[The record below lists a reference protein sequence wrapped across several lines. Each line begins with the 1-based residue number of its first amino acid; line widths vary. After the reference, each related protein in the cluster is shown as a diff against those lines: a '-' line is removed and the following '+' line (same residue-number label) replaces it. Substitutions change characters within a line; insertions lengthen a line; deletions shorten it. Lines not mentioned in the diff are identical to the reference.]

1 MSSQETSAF
10 LCHTTTGKVLLN
22 WNLRYVYVVTILT
35 FREWSLHISN
45 VQEHDRGYYMCQV
58 NTDPMIS
65 TTGYLEVQPFQACID
80 DSDCAG
86 QGTDYACFQYLCYP
100 WKDDS
105 SLAVKDKRKPCKST
119 NHCATGQECFRHPD
133 RRNIYMGLCME
144 PVADCSRNGQ
154 ADCNRGWIGGMTR
167 PREKSLKSTL
177 ASELFM
183 IQVPTVPAVTA
194 PTAARRS
201 ISTN

>member
-1 MSSQETSAF
+1 MSSQGTSAF
-10 LCHTTTGKVLLN
+10 LCHTATSKMLLN
-22 WNLRYVYVVTILT
+22 WDFRYEVMILT
-35 FREWSLHISN
+35 FRERSLHISN
-45 VQEHDRGYYMCQV
+45 VQEYDRGYYMCQV

-65 TTGYLEVQPFQACID
+65 TTSYLEVQPFQACID

-105 SLAVKDKRKPCKST
+105 SLAMKDKRRPCKST
-119 NHCATGQECFRHPD
+119 EHCATGQECFRHPD

-144 PVADCSRNGQ
+144 PVVDCSRNSQ
-154 ADCNRGWIGGMTR
+154 ADCDRGGMIR
-167 PREKSLKSTL
+167 PWEKSLENTL

-183 IQVPTVPAVTA
+183 I
-194 PTAARRS
+194 
-201 ISTN
+201 